1 MIWYT
6 VYRAEDDAVLAI
18 GTAQMCAK
26 AFGWTVSNLR
36 SMISKVKSKSN
47 RSYAIVVED
56 LEAGTC
62 VVYGDDNCA
71 GKIGRPRKVDYNLV
85 ADLYYAKV
93 CDADIARTLHVNPG
107 TIWEWRT
114 RMGLPPIGKRGRRK
128 RADKLTA

>member
-6 VYRAEDDAVLAI
+6 VYRAEDDTVLAI
-18 GTAQMCAK
+18 GTARMCAN
-26 AFGWTVSNLR
+26 ALGWTESNLR
-36 SMISKVKSKSN
+36 SMISKVKSKRN

-56 LEAGTC
+56 LEARTC

-71 GKIGRPRKVDYNLV
+71 GKIGRPRKVDYSLV
-85 ADLYYAKV
+85 ADLYYARM